1 MKSKSRLSLKL
12 NHPRTNTQRTEAMR
26 SIERNTEAQTRQQPQ
41 RRLKRSKMN
50 QNSQGK
56 KKYNAL

>member
-50 QNSQGK
+50 QNSQE